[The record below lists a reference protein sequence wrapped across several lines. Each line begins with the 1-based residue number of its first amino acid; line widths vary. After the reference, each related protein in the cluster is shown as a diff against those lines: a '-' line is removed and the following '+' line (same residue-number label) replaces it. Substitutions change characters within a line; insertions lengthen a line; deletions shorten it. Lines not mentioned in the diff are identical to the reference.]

1 MMTNSACPLENMT
14 QTLLQCQRGDAS
26 TAHLARAWRLAAA
39 QLPLPPRYGEVLHGL
54 LDRMESGA
62 LFTEESCSFSQ
73 KDQLQAL
80 QTWLDKARDQLQR
93 QGTPEALAGHNTPAP

>member
-1 MMTNSACPLENMT
+1 MMTNAASPLENMT
-14 QTLLQCQRGDAS
+14 QTLQQCQRGDAS

>member
-1 MMTNSACPLENMT
+1 
-14 QTLLQCQRGDAS
+14 
-26 TAHLARAWRLAAA
+26 
-39 QLPLPPRYGEVLHGL
+39 
-54 LDRMESGA
+54 MESGA

-93 QGTPEALAGHNTPAP
+93 QGTPDALAGHNTPAP